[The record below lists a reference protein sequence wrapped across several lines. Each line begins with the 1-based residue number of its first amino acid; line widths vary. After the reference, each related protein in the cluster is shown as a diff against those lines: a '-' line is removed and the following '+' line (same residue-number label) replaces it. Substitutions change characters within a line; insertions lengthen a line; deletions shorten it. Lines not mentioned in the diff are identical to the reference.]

1 MSTTFPRCARRF
13 LSRYFV
19 AHGQQTARHRKPNNC
34 WSFTR
39 HRTPSP
45 RARRWVG
52 FCNRDL
58 CTKVHMPSPRARRWV
73 VRFSLCVQLD
83 TCQAR
88 PAVGGCTSLK
98 NLKNSPRPGPTRSLF
113 RPRCPIIRPPM
124 GHKPPLPLAAQQG
137 HQKPPP
143 GPIPP
148 LPAPLATIAPAPAG
162 GWLDQL
168 TATAPA
174 PLAMFCHAGIP
185 FCCVIS
191 TTAGRAAVAQVPVSR
206 PVW

>member
-39 HRTPSP
+39 HRT
-45 RARRWVG
+45 
-52 FCNRDL
+52 
-58 CTKVHMPSPRARRWV
+58 PSPRARRWV

-148 LPAPLATIAPAPAG
+148 LPAPLA
-162 GWLDQL
+162 
-168 TATAPA
+168 
-174 PLAMFCHAGIP
+174 MFCHAGIP